1 LNYRSM
7 SKLQQTIAAGMF
19 LLFISSNAIAS
30 WPTTKFEVF
39 EGMLEKS
46 MFGIEEVEAP
56 APVPLTPQ
64 LKLDIE
70 SYYEEVAWEL
80 QKNLPP
86 PAMRIIVDETSGEK
100 KYRIYYHQF
109 APDDPRYSS
118 YAVFTTSAD
127 CDPQL
132 SHITLNPTL
141 LTEGGKISH
150 KGLGDMPHELVHAI
164 HRNMAAGR
172 HSCQNGYD
180 IANWVLEGQAEAVGI
195 YVAHTL
201 KGVWPD
207 DNPIVAHGLRA
218 YSLPLAISGQDI
230 GGRKLREFSYQTSS
244 FWRYLA
250 ERRHLEMAARDKPNT
265 PPERPGPDYYPGHG
279 EDYSYLA
286 ELFKQPVAGGSGG
299 ELTWLEKY
307 LSANFGASLSQ
318 IYPEFVAVFSEYAR
332 YRIKGQYDAESRVGI
347 WRAFAFAPD
356 PAADVTGCTQVRLMD
371 REAVGQIELE
381 LSRVAARCVAI
392 VVGELGAPLAWTIQ
406 IQAESLPLLKQVRI
420 SMAGGQETVTSG
432 ELGVAN
438 GKPIAHM
445 GVTLQPSALNILLV
459 SNAHSDAQ
467 YTRPHTATLRFTLE
481 ESPNTLAERA
491 PVADAGASQDTPSP
505 GPRGAAQARKQNVER
520 ARGQQAGA
528 GTADLSRTK
537 GGDCKHCAGETQVD
551 LFNSPQFNADLIGAN
566 EFGAHNAQM
575 MDFSVLTILDPKQM
589 ADAMSS
595 NHLRIIM
602 PHFEYGF
609 TGELDGVRI
618 TVPGDDSWAA
628 LDPVPE
634 YPSEPCIWNT
644 PNGRV
649 RIEEFTPF
657 ILRGSYEAA
666 LVDTKIPR
674 NTRKC
679 RTKDVVHS
687 LKGSFTVAAPWLSD
701 PDHPADMSWILEDQ
715 SNNSS
720 TAGIATPEP
729 DSNMDMGPGMGNP
742 SSKEVGPSDC
752 DCSCAAFSKAM
763 SAMQNG
769 MFGGASA
776 DPEAARLVQCAGYCM
791 ADALKAGCDP
801 DL

>member
-1 LNYRSM
+1 M
-7 SKLQQTIAAGMF
+7 SKLQKAIAAGIFVLF
-19 LLFISSNAIAS
+19 LSSNAIAS

-46 MFGIEEVEAP
+46 MFGIEEVETP

-70 SYYEEVAWEL
+70 SYYEEVAREL
-80 QKNLPP
+80 EGDLPS
-86 PAMRIIVDETSGEK
+86 PAMRMIVDEATGEA

-109 APDDPRYSS
+109 APDDLRYSS
-118 YAVFTTSAD
+118 YAIFTTSGD

-132 SHITLNPTL
+132 SHITLNPTR

-164 HRNMAAGR
+164 HLNMAAGR

-195 YVAHTL
+195 YVARKL
-201 KGVWPD
+201 RGVWPD
-207 DNPIVAHGLRA
+207 DNPMVAHGLRA
-218 YSLPLAISGQDI
+218 YSLPLAISRQDI
-230 GGRKLREFSYQTSS
+230 SGRKLREFSYQTSS

-250 ERRHLEMAARDKPNT
+250 ERRHLEMAPRETPNT

-286 ELFKQPVAGGSGG
+286 ELFKQPVTGGSGG
-299 ELTWLEKY
+299 ELAWLENY
-307 LSANFGASLSQ
+307 LSANFGDSLSH

-332 YRIKGQYDAESRVGI
+332 YRFKGQYDTESRVGT

-356 PAADVTGCTQVRLMD
+356 PAADVTGCSQVRLMD
-371 REAVGQIELE
+371 REAVGQLELE

-432 ELGVAN
+432 ALGVAN
-438 GKPIAHM
+438 GKPIARM

-467 YTRPHTATLRFTLE
+467 HTRPHTATLRFTLE
-481 ESPNTLAERA
+481 ESPNNLAERP
-491 PVADAGASQDTPSP
+491 PVVEAVANQDALPP

-528 GTADLSRTK
+528 GTADLGRAK

-551 LFNSPQFNADLIGAN
+551 LFNSPQFNANLIGAN

-575 MDFSVLTILDPKQM
+575 MDFSVLTMLDPKQL
-589 ADAMSS
+589 ADAMGS

-602 PHFEYGF
+602 PYFEYGF

-634 YPSEPCIWNT
+634 YPNEPCIWNT

-649 RIEEFTPF
+649 RIEQFTPF
-657 ILRGSYEAA
+657 ILRGSYEAE
-666 LVDTKIPR
+666 LVETEIPR
-674 NTRKC
+674 NTRNC

-701 PDHPADMSWILEDQ
+701 PDHPIDMSWILEDQ
-715 SNNSS
+715 DYNS
-720 TAGIATPEP
+720 TTVGMPVPEA
-729 DSNMDMGPGMGNP
+729 DSDMSMGSGMGKP
-742 SSKEVGPSDC
+742 SSEEVDTSTC

-763 SAMQNG
+763 SAMQQG
-769 MFGGASA
+769 MSGVASA
-776 DPEAARLVQCAGYCM
+776 NPETARLVQCAGFCM
-791 ADALKAGCDP
+791 AEALKAGCDP
-801 DL
+801 GL